1 MADFKREGKIDLNQ
15 WRLFKTMFID
25 EFNQADKD
33 KNLKLK
39 KDEVLR
45 YKILYKFNG

>member
-25 EFNQADKD
+25 KFNEADKD
-33 KNLKLK
+33 HNLKLNK
-39 KDEVLR
+39 EEVVGALTD
-45 YKILYKFNG
+45 ISQV

>member
-25 EFNQADKD
+25 KFNEGDKD
-33 KNLKLK
+33 HNLKLNK
-39 KDEVLR
+39 EELLSSLADISQV
-45 YKILYKFNG
+45 